1 MKPDMNLN
9 ERVRLIKPSATMAV
23 TEQAAALRA
32 KGIELIDFG
41 AGEPDY
47 DTPAHIKEAAV
58 RALAAGQTK
67 YTPVGGTAVLK
78 QAILAKLRR
87 DNGLTYEA
95 SEVLASCG
103 GKHSLYLAFQA
114 LFGPGDEIIVPAP
127 YWVSYPDM
135 LALAGARA
143 RIVQTKETEG
153 FKMTAAELDAAVTP
167 ATRAV
172 LINSPSNPAGV
183 AYDEREIMELA
194 GVIAK
199 RNLLVI
205 SDNVYEMMVY
215 GGFRAGAV
223 LSVRPDLRDRTLL
236 VNSVSKTYAMTGW
249 RIGYTAGPRE
259 VIKAMSTL
267 QGQMT
272 SNPSAVAQAAA
283 AEALGGSQDSVPPMM
298 REFERRRDFIVPAL
312 NQISGVRC
320 RMPQGA
326 FYVFPNLAAYL
337 NLRGSELKNGD
348 DLAAYLLQEARVAVV
363 GGTDFGY
370 PEHIRISYAN
380 SMENLRLGLERMAQ
394 ALATLKAKS

>member
-1 MKPDMNLN
+1 MNLN

-47 DTPAHIKEAAV
+47 DTPGNIKEAAV
-58 RALAAGQTK
+58 RALTAGQTK

-78 QAILAKLRR
+78 QAIIRKLQR

-95 SEVLASCG
+95 SEVIASCG

-114 LFGPGDEIIVPAP
+114 LFGAGDEVIVPAP

-143 RIVQTKETEG
+143 RIVQTKESED
-153 FKMTAAELDAAVTP
+153 FKMTAAALDAAVTP

-183 AYDEREIMELA
+183 AYDEREMTELA
-194 GVIAK
+194 AVIAK

-223 LSVRPDLRDRTLL
+223 LSVQPDLRDRTLI

-312 NQISGVRC
+312 NQIPGVRC

-326 FYVFPNLAAYL
+326 FYVFPNLAAHL

-380 SMENLRLGLERMAQ
+380 SMENLRLGVERIAQ
-394 ALATLKAKS
+394 ALAALKAKS